1 MPSITPLR
9 ACLAAL
15 SVAALLAT
23 SGCSV
28 FHRRD
33 GSLRFLPRAHNVD
46 YTRARENR
54 PLDVPPDL
62 DTPATDPTMQVPA
75 VGGAAQANVA
85 GGPAFNLSDTP
96 ASSWER
102 LGKALDHI
110 DGVTVAQRSQL
121 LGSFGVQYKGA
132 SVLLRV
138 SPNGASSRID
148 AVGNDGQPMRSPEAV
163 ELLGLLRDRL
173 G

>member
-1 MPSITPLR
+1 MSSNHFLRFSLGALITV
-9 ACLAAL
+9 AL
-15 SVAALLAT
+15 VSA
-23 SGCSV
+23 SGCSM
-28 FHRRD
+28 FRRPD
-33 GSLRFLPRAHNVD
+33 GSMRFLPHAHNSD
-46 YTRARENR
+46 YTKAREYR

-75 VGGAAQANVA
+75 VGGGAAQTAA
-85 GGPAFNLSDTP
+85 DGPAITLADTP

-102 LGKALDHI
+102 LGKALDHVG
-110 DGVTVAQRSQL
+110 GVTVNQRSQL
-121 LGSFGVQYKGA
+121 LGSYEVQFKGV

-138 SPNGASSRID
+138 SPSGASSRID
-148 AVGNDGQPMRSPEAV
+148 AVSGDGQPVRTPQAI

>member
-1 MPSITPLR
+1 MSSNHFLR
-9 ACLAAL
+9 VSLAA
-15 SVAALLAT
+15 AFAMALLAT
-23 SGCSV
+23 SGCSM
-28 FHRRD
+28 FHRPD

-46 YTRARENR
+46 YSKARENR
-54 PLDVPPDL
+54 PLEVPPDL
-62 DTPATDPTMQVPA
+62 DTPATDPTMQVPS
-75 VGGAAQANVA
+75 VGGAAAQAAA
-85 GGPAFNLSDTP
+85 GGPAINLADTP

-110 DGVTVAQRSQL
+110 GDVTVGQRSQL
-121 LGSFGVQYKGA
+121 LGSYEVQFKGT

-148 AVGNDGQPMRSPEAV
+148 AVGNDGQPVRTPQAL